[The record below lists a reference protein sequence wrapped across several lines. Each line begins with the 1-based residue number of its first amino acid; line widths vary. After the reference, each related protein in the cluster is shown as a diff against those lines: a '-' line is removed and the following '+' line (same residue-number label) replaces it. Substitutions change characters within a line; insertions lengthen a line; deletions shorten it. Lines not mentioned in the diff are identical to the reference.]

1 MRDYGLMLSQKA
13 EMIDPEEI
21 ARDIQEVDNWVD
33 AYHIGQF
40 ICEQG
45 GGEEDKLAMDAYEK
59 AFSKGL
65 TVHANRESFLLAT
78 QQSAKIYFRFK
89 RYEEAKNKLM
99 LLVHNYSNLPDWV
112 NLYYAT
118 AQIHTDDLLY
128 IAANPDFFFR
138 RMDDIDEN
146 NNGSVKRRK
155 YLFLE
160 FLNRL
165 GEKLGGKEISKINE
179 NAILE
184 KAQEL
189 GVDDS
194 KECLNLK
201 IALGIVP
208 TPTLSEALESGIEAG
223 DAAHTGTKLEIE
235 SCKQLLTEVNRRL
248 SNISKFIAQNENLIG
263 SEEGVLNDCE
273 DEIQNGNA
281 LLETI
286 KMQMESMR
294 KTAGASVVSDIYNV
308 ENYLERRQKIL
319 IIGGTEVKEKDLRGK
334 LKSMGFN
341 FSKEQLE
348 FELEYDNVK
357 EYASHI
363 LPWSSRYAG
372 IIVGPCPH
380 SAKDTAGYSSFI
392 EKIKSEEG
400 YPHVEE
406 AYDRPGH
413 LKLTKNSVGNAM
425 ERMATYL
432 VSIH

>member
-21 ARDIQEVDNWVD
+21 ARDIQEADNWVD

-40 ICEQG
+40 VCEQG
-45 GGEEDKLAMDAYEK
+45 SGEEDKLAMDAYEK

-65 TVHANRESFLLAT
+65 TVHANRESFLFAT

-89 RYEEAKNKLM
+89 RYEEAKNKLI
-99 LLVHNYSNLPDWV
+99 LLVHNYNNLPDWV

-118 AQIHTDDLLY
+118 AQIHTDDLFY
-128 IAANPDFFFR
+128 IATNPDFFFR

-146 NNGSVKRRK
+146 NNDSVKRRK

-165 GEKLGGKEISKINE
+165 GEKLDGKEISKINE
-179 NAILE
+179 KAILE

-194 KECLNLK
+194 RECLNFK
-201 IALGIVP
+201 IALGIIPAP
-208 TPTLSEALESGIEAG
+208 TSSKALDFGVEACDVANMGKE
-223 DAAHTGTKLEIE
+223 LEIE

-248 SNISKFIAQNENLIG
+248 SKISELITQNKNLIVA
-263 SEEGVLNDCE
+263 EENTPNDCE
-273 DEIQNGNA
+273 DEIQKGNA

-286 KMQMESMR
+286 NVQMKSVW
-294 KTAGASVVSDIYNV
+294 KTTGASVTSDIYDV
-308 ENYLERRQKIL
+308 KNYLERKQKIL
-319 IIGGTEVKEKDLRGK
+319 IIGGTEVKEKELRGK

-341 FSKEQLE
+341 FAKEQLE
-348 FELEYDNVK
+348 FELEYDNMK
-357 EYASHI
+357 EYAAHI
-363 LPWSSRYAG
+363 LPWSSKYAG

-380 SAKDTAGYSSFI
+380 KVKDTAGYSSFI

-406 AYDRPGH
+406 ACDRPGH

-425 ERMATYL
+425 ERMAIYL
-432 VSIH
+432 ASIR